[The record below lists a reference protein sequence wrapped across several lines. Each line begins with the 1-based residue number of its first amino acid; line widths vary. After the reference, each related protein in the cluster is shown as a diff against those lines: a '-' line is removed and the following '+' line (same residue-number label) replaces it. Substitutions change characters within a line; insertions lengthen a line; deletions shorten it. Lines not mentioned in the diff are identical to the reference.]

1 MYGNSK
7 SSNFAEVVVNA
18 DSFNRIVNNYT
29 ILPILSVNNKSQTR
43 GVIMSYMVRTIIFL
57 KSMIAVQQ
65 YRKESEQNDENI
77 IWNNA
82 NWKQLSFQH
91 LHFIFQIIVFL
102 VILTIYFV
110 KSPTQSTNV
119 HIKDEILESVVSYI
133 KALSLQNCVC
143 ILHHR
148 VRTSGQSQ

>member
-77 IWNNA
+77 I
-82 NWKQLSFQH
+82 
-91 LHFIFQIIVFL
+91 
-102 VILTIYFV
+102 
-110 KSPTQSTNV
+110 
-119 HIKDEILESVVSYI
+119 
-133 KALSLQNCVC
+133 
-143 ILHHR
+143 
-148 VRTSGQSQ
+148 